1 MKRLPQSEKAL
12 VLRTSFSDPV
22 AWDEIRRGIEGRVG
36 GELVADVTFV
46 DDPAYGGLTKQQIL
60 ELFRSRSN
68 DAFVVVADDVAM
80 RTADHPLLIVDLG
93 SNPGNEFR
101 ALPSTV
107 QAIENNLS
115 ISNMDF
121 EEFADSVDRDGVFR
135 GFQY

>member
-1 MKRLPQSEKAL
+1 MKRLPQSDRPL

-22 AWDEIRRGIEGRVG
+22 AWDEIRTEIEARVG
-36 GELVADVTFV
+36 EFVAYVTFV
-46 DDPAYGGLTKQQIL
+46 DDVEYGGLTKQRIL
-60 ELFRSRSN
+60 ELFRGRSN
-68 DAFVVVADDVAM
+68 DPFVVVADDVAM

-101 ALPSTV
+101 AIPSTV